1 MLESRAGAGLKT
13 TKEQGYMTTER
24 SGESR
29 QIWHMQDARSILN
42 ILCVDAKRGLTT
54 EEARKRLEQFGAN
67 ELEERGGKKPL
78 LILWEQ
84 FTSTMVLILI
94 VAAVISAFLGKPLET
109 IAISAIVVLF
119 ALLGFTQEY
128 RAERAIAAL
137 KQLAVP
143 LVRVIRNGHTEQC
156 SARDLV
162 PGDIV
167 LLEAGSAV
175 PADLR
180 LIESSSLMVQ
190 EAALT
195 GESEAV
201 DKQTAALDQE
211 NLPLGDRVNMAY
223 MGTAVSYGRG
233 AGVVVETGM
242 RTELGRIA
250 ELIQAVETQQTPLQR
265 QLAQV
270 GTLLAGAGVIVAILV
285 LLIGVLRNEA
295 LSDMFLTAV
304 SVAVAVI
311 PEGLPAVVTLT
322 LALGAQRMLRR
333 KALIRKLPAVETLGS
348 VSVICSD
355 KTGTLT
361 ENRMTVTVIDVAGRF
376 IELAGTAR
384 HPAPDLAAHDA
395 ALLSQHPH
403 SVGLLLV
410 SGALCNDAS
419 LSPDPSTGRYLPVGD
434 PTEGALLVAATQAGL
449 SKEELEQYAP
459 RIAEVPFDSVRKRM
473 TTVHKLP
480 EDRTA
485 LPHLLDSLRDL
496 NCPYVVLIK
505 GSLDGILD
513 ITNHIWFNDHA
524 EPLSGEW
531 RERIQ
536 MAHDKL
542 ALNGMR
548 VLAVAIRQFEE
559 APVRVNQD
567 IERDVI
573 LVGLVGMIDPP
584 RPEVQAAIQICRKA
598 GIRPIMITGDHPL
611 TARFIAHELGIS
623 DNMRIKTGQE
633 LDRMSPEELAEVINE
648 VSVYARVTPE
658 HKLRIVEMLQS
669 KDNVVAM
676 TGDGVN
682 DSPALRKADI
692 GVAMGITGTD
702 VSKEAAQMVLLD
714 DNFTTIVAAVEEGR
728 GIYENIRRFV
738 KFSIAGNLGKVLV
751 MLFAPFLGITV
762 ALLPLQ
768 LLWLNLLTDGLL
780 GLGLGVEPADK
791 SIMRFPPRRK
801 AAPFFSRDIIW
812 DIVLIGLF
820 VGIVA
825 LAIGFAYYDP
835 LRPDE
840 RIWQT
845 MIFTSIAFM
854 QIGQALASRSNV
866 LSFFEIGVFSNP
878 TLLGLV
884 LVTVGLQLMAI
895 YVPFFDD
902 FFQITTLSAVQLLI
916 CIGAGVLTFGLIE
929 IQKRLMPRSTSLR
942 LS

>member
-1 MLESRAGAGLKT
+1 MVIKQLETLTQNWHTQDVADVLQSLGSDSRLGLSI
-13 TKEQGYMTTER
+13 EEV
-24 SGESR
+24 R
-29 QIWHMQDARSILN
+29 Q
-42 ILCVDAKRGLTT
+42 
-54 EEARKRLEQFGAN
+54 RLEQLGPN
-67 ELEERGGKKPL
+67 ELVERGGKKPL
-78 LILWEQ
+78 SILWEQ

-94 VAAVISAFLGKPLET
+94 AAAIVSAFLGKPLET
-109 IAISAIVVLF
+109 IAISAIVILF
-119 ALLGFTQEY
+119 VLLGFIQEY

-143 LVRVIRNGHTEQC
+143 IVRVIRGGHDEQLN
-156 SARDLV
+156 ARELV

-167 LLEAGSAV
+167 VLEAGSAI

-180 LIESSSLMVQ
+180 LIQSTNLMIQ
-190 EAALT
+190 EAPLT

-201 DKQTAALDQE
+201 EKQVDALKSPD
-211 NLPLGDRVNMAY
+211 LPLGDRVNMAY
-223 MGTAVSYGRG
+223 MGTSVSYGRG
-233 AGVVVETGM
+233 TGIVIATGM
-242 RTELGRIA
+242 QTELGRIA
-250 ELIQAVETQQTPLQR
+250 RLIQEVETQQTPLQR
-265 QLAQV
+265 QLSQV
-270 GTLLAGAGVIVAILV
+270 GTLLAIAGVIVAGLV
-285 LLIGVLRNEA
+285 LIIGVLRNEP

-304 SVAVAVI
+304 SVAVAVV

-376 IELAGTAR
+376 IELTGTSR
-384 HPAPDLAAHDA
+384 HPAPDLGEQEDTRLAD
-395 ALLSQHPH
+395 HPH

-419 LSPDPSTGRYLPVGD
+419 LSPDPQTGRYLAVGD
-434 PTEGALLVAATQAGL
+434 PTEGALLVAASQAGL
-449 SKEELEQYAP
+449 RKLELEQYAP

-473 TTVHKLP
+473 TSVHKLP
-480 EDRTA
+480 NDRTE
-485 LPHLLDSLRDL
+485 LPHLLESLNDL
-496 NCPYVVLIK
+496 VSPYVALTK
-505 GSLDGILD
+505 GSLDGMLGI
-513 ITNHIWFNDHA
+513 ISYIWVNDRAEPFND
-524 EPLSGEW
+524 EW
-531 RERIQ
+531 RDRIQ
-536 MAHDKL
+536 TAHDKL

-548 VLAVAIRQFEE
+548 VLAIAIKQFEE
-559 APVRVNQD
+559 APLKATQD
-567 IERDVI
+567 IEHDLT
-573 LVGLVGMIDPP
+573 LVGMVGMIDPP
-584 RPEVQAAIQICRKA
+584 RPEVREAIRVCRMA

-623 DNMRIKTGQE
+623 NNARVKTGQD
-633 LDRMSPEELAEVINE
+633 LDSMSDEELTEVVND

-658 HKLRIVEMLQS
+658 HKLRIVETLQN
-669 KDNVVAM
+669 KGNIVAM

-714 DNFTTIVAAVEEGR
+714 DNFTTIVSAVEEGR
-728 GIYENIRRFV
+728 AIYENIRRFV

-751 MLFAPFLGITV
+751 MLLAPFLGITI

-791 SIMRFPPRRK
+791 SIMQSPPRGRHT
-801 AAPFFSRDIIW
+801 PFFSRE
-812 DIVLIGLF
+812 IVLYILLVGLF

-825 LAIGFAYYDP
+825 LTIGYSYYDP
-835 LRPDE
+835 LTPDD
-840 RIWQT
+840 RVWQT
-845 MIFTSIAFM
+845 MLFTSIAFM

-866 LSFFEIGVFSNP
+866 LSVFELGVFSNP
-878 TLLGLV
+878 TLLV
-884 LVTVGLQLMAI
+884 MVIITIVLQLLAI
-895 YVPFFDD
+895 YLPFFDD
-902 FFQITTLSAVQLLI
+902 FFQITPLSIIQLLV
-916 CIGAGVLTFGLIE
+916 CIGMGILTFFLIE
-929 IQKRLMPRSTSLR
+929 LQKWLISRRNMPQ
-942 LS
+942 